1 MRRREFIRFLGGTTV
16 AWPLSAVA
24 QQPAMPVIGWLDSRE
39 PNSQS
44 SILIA
49 AFRKGLREAGFA
61 EGSNVTIDFH
71 YAHNQLDRLPAMA
84 ADLVHR
90 RVAVIVTT
98 NFTTPAAKA
107 ATSTVPIVFYSGG
120 DPVEAGHVSSLNR
133 PGGNVTGVSVIYP
146 ALNAKR
152 FELLHELV
160 PPPAV
165 IGVLWDPTSVRRGDD
180 ARLSELE
187 EAAHV
192 LGRRIV
198 VVRAGR
204 ENQIDE
210 AFTRIVQSDAGALF
224 VGTGPLY
231 NSQRRKIVALA
242 ARHVLPASYHL
253 RDAVAD
259 GGLMSYS
266 ADERDAHRRLGVYV
280 GRILKGQ
287 RPGDLPVELPT
298 KYELVINLGTARTL
312 KIEIPPRLRALADEV
327 IE

>member
-1 MRRREFIRFLGGTTV
+1 MRRRELVRFLGGATV

-24 QQPAMPVIGWLDSRE
+24 QQPAMPVIGWLDSKE
-39 PNSQS
+39 PTNQS

-49 AFRKGLREAGFA
+49 AFRRGLREAGFI
-61 EGSNVTIDFH
+61 EGNNVTIDFR
-71 YAHNQLDRLPAMA
+71 YADNQPDRLPALA

-90 RVAVIVTT
+90 RVAVIVSIGLG
-98 NFTTPAAKA
+98 TTPAARA

-120 DPVEAGHVSSLNR
+120 DPVETGFVSSLNR

-146 ALNAKR
+146 VLNPKR

-165 IGVLWDPTSVRRGDD
+165 IGVLWDPSRNVD
-180 ARLSELE
+180 AQLSELE
-187 EAAHV
+187 AAAHA
-192 LGRRIV
+192 LGRRTVI
-198 VVRAGR
+198 VRAGSAN
-204 ENQIDE
+204 EIDA
-210 AFTRIVQSDAGALF
+210 AFTRIAQSDAGALF

-231 NSQRRKIVALA
+231 NSQRRRIVALA
-242 ARHVLPASYHL
+242 ARHALPASYHL
-253 RDAVAD
+253 RDAVVD

-280 GRILKGQ
+280 GRILKGEK
-287 RPGDLPVELPT
+287 PGDLPVELPT
-298 KYELVINLGTARTL
+298 RYELVINLGTARKL
-312 KIEIPPRLRALADEV
+312 KLEIPPRFRALADEV

>member
-1 MRRREFIRFLGGTTV
+1 M
-16 AWPLSAVA
+16 PL
-24 QQPAMPVIGWLDSRE
+24 IGWLDSKE
-39 PNSQS
+39 PSNQS
-44 SILIA
+44 SALIA
-49 AFRKGLREAGFA
+49 AFHRGLREAGFV
-61 EGSNVTIDFH
+61 EGSNLAIDFR
-71 YAHNQLDRLPAMA
+71 YADNQLDRLPALA

-90 RVAVIVTT
+90 RVALIVSTGLG
-98 NFTTPAAKA
+98 TTPAAKS

-146 ALNAKR
+146 ALNPKR

-160 PPPAV
+160 PPPVA
-165 IGVLWDPTSVRRGDD
+165 IGVLWDPTRNVDRQ
-180 ARLSELE
+180 LSELE
-187 EAAHV
+187 AAAQL

-198 VVRAGR
+198 IMRAGS
-204 ENQIDE
+204 EDEIDA
-210 AFTRIVQSDAGALF
+210 AFTRIVQSDVGALF

-242 ARHVLPASYHL
+242 ARHALPASYHL
-253 RDAVAD
+253 RDAVVD

-280 GRILKGQ
+280 GRILKGEK
-287 RPGDLPVELPT
+287 PGDLPVELPT
-298 KYELVINLGTARTL
+298 KYELVINLGTARKL
-312 KIEIPPRLRALADEV
+312 KLEIPPRLRAIADEV

>member
-1 MRRREFIRFLGGTTV
+1 MRRREFIKFLGGATV

-24 QQPAMPVIGWLDSRE
+24 QQPAMPVIGWLDSKE
-39 PNSQS
+39 PTNQS
-44 SILIA
+44 ATLIA
-49 AFRKGLREAGFA
+49 AFRRGLREAGFV
-61 EGSNVTIDFH
+61 EGSNVTIDFR
-71 YAHNQLDRLPAMA
+71 YADNQLDRLPALA

-90 RVAVIVTT
+90 RVAVIVSTGLG
-98 NFTTPAAKA
+98 TTPAAKA

-146 ALNAKR
+146 ALNPKR

-165 IGVLWDPTSVRRGDD
+165 IGVLWDPTRNVDTQF
-180 ARLSELE
+180 SELE
-187 EAAHV
+187 AAAHV
-192 LGRRIV
+192 LGRRIGLA
-198 VVRAGR
+198 RAGS
-204 ENQIDE
+204 ENEIDA
-210 AFTRIVQSDAGALF
+210 AFARIVQSDAGALF

-242 ARHVLPASYHL
+242 NRHLLPASYHL
-253 RDAVAD
+253 RDAVVE
-259 GGLMSYS
+259 GGLMSYG

-280 GRILKGQ
+280 GRILKGE

-312 KIEIPPRLRALADEV
+312 KIEVPPRLRALADEV

>member
-1 MRRREFIRFLGGTTV
+1 MRRREVIRFLGGAAV
-16 AWPLSAVA
+16 AWPLSAAA
-24 QQPAMPVIGWLDSRE
+24 QQSAMPVIGWLDSKE
-39 PNSQS
+39 PINQS
-44 SILIA
+44 STLIA
-49 AFRKGLREAGFA
+49 AFRRGLREAGFV
-61 EGSNVTIDFH
+61 EGSNVAIDFR
-71 YAHNQLDRLPAMA
+71 YADNQLDRLPALA

-90 RVAVIVTT
+90 RVAVIVSTGLG
-98 NFTTPAAKA
+98 TTPAAKA

-133 PGGNVTGVSVIYP
+133 PSGNVTGVSVIYP
-146 ALNAKR
+146 ALNPKR

-165 IGVLWDPTSVRRGDD
+165 IGVLWDP
-180 ARLSELE
+180 ARNVGAQLSELE
-187 EAAHV
+187 AAGRV

-198 VVRAGR
+198 IVRAGS
-204 ENQIDE
+204 ENELDA

-224 VGTGPLY
+224 VGTGPFY

-242 ARHVLPASYHL
+242 GRHALPASYHL
-253 RDAVAD
+253 RDAVVD

-280 GRILKGQ
+280 GRVLKGEK
-287 RPGDLPVELPT
+287 PGDLPVELPT
-298 KYELVINLGTARTL
+298 KYELVINLRTARKL
-312 KIEIPPRLRALADEV
+312 NLEIPARLHALADEV

>member
-1 MRRREFIRFLGGTTV
+1 MMRREFIRFLGGAAV

-24 QQPAMPVIGWLDSRE
+24 QQSAMPVIGWIDSKE
-39 PNSQS
+39 PTNQS

-49 AFRKGLREAGFA
+49 AFRRGLREAGFV
-61 EGSNVTIDFH
+61 EGTNLAIDFR
-71 YAHNQLDRLPAMA
+71 YADNQPDRLPALA

-90 RVAVIVTT
+90 RVAVIVSMGLG
-98 NFTTPAAKA
+98 TTPVAKA

-146 ALNAKR
+146 ALNPKR

-165 IGVLWDPTSVRRGDD
+165 IGVLWDP
-180 ARLSELE
+180 ARNVGAQLSKL
-187 EAAHV
+187 EAAAQM

-198 VVRAGR
+198 VVRAGSGS
-204 ENQIDE
+204 EIE
-210 AFTRIVQSDAGALF
+210 AAFSSVVQSDAGGLF

-231 NSQRRKIVALA
+231 NSLRRKIVALA
-242 ARHVLPASYHL
+242 NRYRLPASYHL
-253 RDAVAD
+253 RDAVVD
-259 GGLMSYS
+259 GGLMSYG

-280 GRILKGQ
+280 GRILKGE

-298 KYELVINLGTARTL
+298 KYELVINLKTAKML
-312 KIEIPPRLRALADEV
+312 NLDIPAKLRALADEV